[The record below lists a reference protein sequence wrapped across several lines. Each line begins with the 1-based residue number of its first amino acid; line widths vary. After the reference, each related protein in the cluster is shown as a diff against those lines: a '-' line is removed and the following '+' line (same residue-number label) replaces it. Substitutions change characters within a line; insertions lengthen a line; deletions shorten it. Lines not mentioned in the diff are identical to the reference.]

1 MCVSH
6 IRSSIVNYRA
16 SIILTAIRCIADFA
30 SENEHGHVGAT
41 GRIREQRESRRI
53 SIIHAK
59 AFHKRKLQ
67 ACDADKQ
74 RITEC

>member
-6 IRSSIVNYRA
+6 IRRSIRYRA
-16 SIILTAIRCIADFA
+16 SIILTARRCVADFA

-41 GRIREQRESRRI
+41 GRIRGQRESKRI
-53 SIIHAK
+53 SSIHAK
-59 AFHKRKLQ
+59 ASHKCKQQ
-67 ACDADKQ
+67 AYDADKQ

>member
-30 SENEHGHVGAT
+30 SENEHGH
-41 GRIREQRESRRI
+41 
-53 SIIHAK
+53 IHAK